1 MTGTAPGSGG
11 VSAITMEELA
21 LAARNHGMPLEALR
35 YDLTPVGLHYLL
47 IHFDIPEA
55 EERTWRLELGGRVAA
70 PRTLTMEELRRRPE
84 VTVPVTMEC
93 AGNGRARLD
102 PRPISQPWLEEA
114 VGTAEWTGTP
124 LRPLLE
130 EAGIGPGAVE
140 VLFVGADR
148 GVQGGLEQDYERSLP
163 LEEAMREEVL
173 LAWGVNGRPLPP
185 QHGYPLRLVVPGW
198 YGMTSVKW
206 LRRISV
212 LTEPFG
218 GYQQTGSYLIH
229 TSEDDPGTPVT
240 RIQPRSLL
248 VPPGIPSFESR
259 ERFCPPGRHL
269 LTGRAWSGL
278 APVAAVEVSTDGG
291 RSWRPAR
298 LDGQPSPWA
307 WAGWSFAWEAT
318 PGTYELCS
326 RATDAAGNTQPTE
339 PPWNTGGYANNAVQ
353 RVPVT
358 VHQLMAQLGA
368 PGPGA

>member
-1 MTGTAPGSGG
+1 LSGG
-11 VSAITMEELA
+11 TGGISMHELA

-35 YDLTPVGLHYLL
+35 YDITPVGLHYLL

-55 EERTWRLELGGRVAA
+55 DERTWRLEIGGQVGA
-70 PRTLTMEELRRRPE
+70 PRTLTMDELRRRPQ
-84 VTVPVTMEC
+84 VTAPVTMEC

-102 PRPISQPWLEEA
+102 PRPVSQPWLEEA

-130 EAGIGPGAVE
+130 EAGIGQGAAE
-140 VLFVGADR
+140 VLFAGADR

-163 LEEAMREEVL
+163 LAEAMREEVL
-173 LAWGVNGRPLPP
+173 LAWAVNGRPLPP
-185 QHGYPLRLVVPGW
+185 QHGHPLRLVVPGW

-212 LTEPFG
+212 LSEPFG
-218 GYQQTGSYLIH
+218 GYQQTGSYLFH
-229 TSEDDPGTPVT
+229 ASDDDPGTPVT

-248 VPPGIPSFESR
+248 LPPGIPEFESR
-259 ERFCPPGRHL
+259 TRFLAPGQHRL
-269 LTGRAWSGL
+269 SGRAWSGL
-278 APVAAVEVSTDGG
+278 APVASVEVSTDGG
-291 RSWRPAR
+291 HGWRPAE
-298 LDGQPSPWA
+298 LDRQPSPWA
-307 WAGWSFAWEAT
+307 WAGWSSTWEAT

-326 RATDAAGNTQPTE
+326 RATDAAGNTQPAQ

-358 VHQLMAQLGA
+358 VRPAA
-368 PGPGA
+368 GPTA

>member
-1 MTGTAPGSGG
+1 MSGG
-11 VSAITMEELA
+11 TGGIGMDELA

-35 YDLTPVGLHYLL
+35 YDVTPVGLHYLL

-55 EERTWRLELGGRVAA
+55 DERTWRLEIGGQVAR
-70 PRTLTMEELRRRPE
+70 PRTLTMEELRSRPQ
-84 VTVPVTMEC
+84 VTAPVTLEC

-102 PRPISQPWLEEA
+102 PRPVSQPWLEEA
-114 VGTAEWTGTP
+114 VGTASWTGTP

-140 VLFVGADR
+140 VLFAGADR

-163 LEEAMREEVL
+163 LAEAMREEVL
-173 LAWGVNGRPLPP
+173 VAWAVNGRPLPP
-185 QHGYPLRLVVPGW
+185 QHGHPLRLVVPGW

-212 LTEPFG
+212 LTEPFA

-229 TSEDDPGTPVT
+229 ASEDDPGTPVT

-248 VPPGIPSFESR
+248 LPPGIPEFESR
-259 ERFCPPGRHL
+259 GRFLPPGRHRL
-269 LTGRAWSGL
+269 FGRAWSGL
-278 APVAAVEVSTDGG
+278 APVARVEVSADGG
-291 RSWRPAR
+291 DSWQPAE
-298 LDGQPSPWA
+298 LDRQPSPWA
-307 WAGWSFAWEAT
+307 WAGWSFTWEAT
-318 PGTYELCS
+318 PGSYELCS
-326 RATDAAGNTQPTE
+326 RATDTAGNSQPTR

-358 VHQLMAQLGA
+358 VR
-368 PGPGA
+368 P